1 MPETGL
7 QTGYWNTDRK
17 IGLGLLVFSA
27 LIYFVVIPREI
38 DASTSGLRG
47 LNPAFMPKLLTI
59 LLAGFSG
66 LLIFTGKPA
75 ESEEDSAPGSRK
87 NVWLTLAF
95 LVFYA
100 YAIEPLGYLL
110 STGVTLAGFL
120 CFFGTRKVWVIG
132 AVSLTVP
139 FALYWFFGKIMLV
152 MLPAGTL
159 FQ

>member
-1 MPETGL
+1 MPETGS
-7 QTGYWNTDRK
+7 QPGNCNTDRK
-17 IGLGLLVFSA
+17 IGIGLLVCCSLLF
-27 LIYFVVIPREI
+27 LVIIPREI
-38 DASTSGLRG
+38 DASSSGLMG
-47 LNPAFMPKLLTI
+47 LNPAFMPKLLTM

-66 LLIFTGKPA
+66 LLILFGKPA
-75 ESEEDSAPGSRK
+75 DKAEDSPAEGRR

-110 STGVTLAGFL
+110 STGLALAGFL
-120 CFFGTRKVWVIG
+120 YFFGTRRIWMIT
-132 AVSLTVP
+132 AVSVSVP
-139 FALYWFFGKIMLV
+139 FILYWFFGKVMLV